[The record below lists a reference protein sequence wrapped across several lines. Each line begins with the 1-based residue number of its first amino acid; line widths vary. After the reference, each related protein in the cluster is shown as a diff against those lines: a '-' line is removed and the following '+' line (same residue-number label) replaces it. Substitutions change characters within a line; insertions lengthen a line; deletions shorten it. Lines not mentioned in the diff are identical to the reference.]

1 MDWFLYD
8 RDLRLKRVK
17 DLLTL
22 RRQEYLG
29 LHQKSIIE
37 IFCKNSER
45 FFSHQLF
52 LQKSSITNVSQYPKY
67 VYDFCHIFSVKQLGD
82 KSGFT
87 ICINL
92 IYFKKHY
99 LAH

>member
-45 FFSHQLF
+45 FLA
-52 LQKSSITNVSQYPKY
+52 INY
-67 VYDFCHIFSVKQLGD
+67 FCKKAPLLMFHNILSTFMISA
-82 KSGFT
+82 
-87 ICINL
+87 
-92 IYFKKHY
+92 IYFQ
-99 LAH
+99 